1 VGETFWLQPIGVG
14 AVGFVEIEETT
25 LSDRL
30 LDALYKI
37 HIIIEIVNG
46 IQP

>member
-1 VGETFWLQPIGVG
+1 VG
-14 AVGFVEIEETT
+14 AVGFVEIEETA

-30 LDALYKI
+30 MDGLYKI
-37 HIIIEIVNG
+37 HIIIEVVNG